1 MREKM
6 RPGSGFRKMLIYIA
20 AVALTACSG
29 NRGGSSQEG
38 NEREITVSVAP
49 LAYFAKAIGGDSV
62 KVRTLLPAGTDPETF
77 QPGMDAMRAL
87 NRGGVL
93 AVTGV
98 LPFESEM
105 TEKLKANNADLQL
118 ADAGK
123 GIELIYGT
131 HMHAHAEHGEAHE
144 AHEAGDAHEHG
155 EGEPDPHIWGS
166 VKNARIIAG
175 NLHATLCGLYPELRP
190 YFTSRYEELDNQ
202 LDSIDRA
209 YAVRLEMHPAF
220 VIWHPSLSY
229 FARDYGLEQISFNIE
244 NKETSPLRLREATD
258 HALTER
264 PAAFFVPQGLNPER
278 VRAIATSLSL
288 EPTEVNFM
296 SEEWLSQMNLIVDHL
311 TADQR

>member
-1 MREKM
+1 M

-105 TEKLKANNADLQL
+105 TEKLTANNADLQL

-229 FARDYGLEQISFNIE
+229 FARDYGLKQISIE
-244 NKETSPLRLREATD
+244 DDGKEPSPAQLK
-258 HALTER
+258 
-264 PAAFFVPQGLNPER
+264 
-278 VRAIATSLSL
+278 
-288 EPTEVNFM
+288 
-296 SEEWLSQMNLIVDHL
+296 NLIDTCRKENANVIFIQKEFDMHNALLIAGELGVGVVLINPLNYDWQNEMIHIARSL
-311 TADQR
+311 TK